1 LFHCSSG
8 TDAHPLKR
16 LPAKVVSVS
25 SNGFEKLGIGP
36 DKPPKLILDFCWNH
50 EGSIGRVRQMLE
62 ALQRVL
68 YTTVGDRSLY
78 DLIIP
83 KFQAGRDLPWDRA
96 HYRGVKKMC
105 EDEFG
110 LPFLCTAF
118 DYKAVDMLDSLD
130 VAAIKIGSA
139 EAIDPAFVLYASER
153 KPLIISTGGTDIHE
167 HWRLNISTLNSYI
180 FMYCVSQYPPTAEQL
195 ALQAMHSPD
204 WLIAG
209 YSSHYPETIDAV
221 FAMALHCWVIEKHY
235 SLTPGAQGDHL
246 VSISALQA
254 KIICEASL
262 AWHKMRGY
270 TKSAETLEAERA
282 LLKPF
287 RERFYA
293 GNNRKT
299 DLHPRQDQVAGDH
312 AGREG
317 SERIQPSDPAISKA
331 S

>member
-1 LFHCSSG
+1 
-8 TDAHPLKR
+8 
-16 LPAKVVSVS
+16 VS

-62 ALQRVL
+62 ALQRIL
-68 YTTVGDRSLY
+68 YTTVGDRSLL

-105 EDEFG
+105 EEEFG

-118 DYKAVDMLDSLD
+118 DYKAIDMLDSLD

-139 EAIDPAFVLYASER
+139 EAVDQGFIEYASKA
-153 KPLIISTGGTDIHE
+153 KPLFISTGGMHRGEIDNARAAAYHNGS
-167 HWRLNISTLNSYI
+167 LL
-180 FMYCVSQYPPTAEQL
+180 FYCVSQYPARVEDLFLGTLRQCIHGQFNL
-195 ALQAMHSPD
+195 DALY
-204 WLIAG
+204 AG
-209 YSSHYPETIDAV
+209 YSSHYPESIDAI
-221 FAMALHCWVIEKHY
+221 FAFALGVQVVEKHY

-262 AWHKMRGY
+262 VWHKMRGY
-270 TKSAETLEAERA
+270 TKSQETLEAERA

-299 DLHPRQDQVAGDH
+299 DRNPRQDQVAGDH

-317 SERIQPSDPAISKA
+317 SERIQPSDPTISKA

>member
-1 LFHCSSG
+1 M
-8 TDAHPLKR
+8 
-16 LPAKVVSVS
+16 S

-62 ALQRVL
+62 ALQRIL
-68 YTTVGDRSLY
+68 YTTVGDRSLL

-105 EDEFG
+105 EEEFG

-118 DYKAVDMLDSLD
+118 DYKAVDMLLSIGVD
-130 VAAIKIGSA
+130 AIKIGSA
-139 EAIDPAFVLYASER
+139 EAADKDFINYVYGTKLSV
-153 KPLIISTGGTDIHE
+153 IISTGGLAD
-167 HWRLNISTLNSYI
+167 RQGSALSCMPGVRTLH
-180 FMYCVSQYPPTAEQL
+180 CVSLYPAPAESL
-195 ALQAMHSPD
+195 ALNMVESPLVD
-204 WLIAG
+204 G
-209 YSSHYPETIDAV
+209 YSSHYPEAIDAI
-221 FAMALHCWVIEKHY
+221 FAFALGAQVVEKHY

-293 GNNRKT
+293 WNNRKT
-299 DLHPRQDQVAGDH
+299 DRNPRQDQVAGDH

-317 SERIQPSDPAISKA
+317 SERIQPSDPTISKA

>member
-1 LFHCSSG
+1 
-8 TDAHPLKR
+8 
-16 LPAKVVSVS
+16 VS

-68 YTTVGDRSLY
+68 YTTVGDRSLL

-105 EDEFG
+105 EEEFG

-139 EAIDPAFVLYASER
+139 EADSIEFVDHVRSLR
-153 KPLIISTGGTDIHE
+153 PVIVSTGGLGSEKLIALHRMVRRDPQMILM
-167 HWRLNISTLNSYI
+167 RCI
-180 FMYCVSQYPPTAEQL
+180 SQYPARAEDL
-195 ALQAMHSPD
+195 NLGEVHGDLVYWSEDGESWTPANMT
-204 WLIAG
+204 G
-209 YSSHYPETIDAV
+209 YSSHYPEAIDAI
-221 FAMALHCWVIEKHY
+221 FAFALGAQVVEKHY

-270 TKSAETLEAERA
+270 TKSQETLEAERA

-299 DLHPRQDQVAGDH
+299 DRNPRQDQVAGDH

-317 SERIQPSDPAISKA
+317 SERIQPSDPTISKA